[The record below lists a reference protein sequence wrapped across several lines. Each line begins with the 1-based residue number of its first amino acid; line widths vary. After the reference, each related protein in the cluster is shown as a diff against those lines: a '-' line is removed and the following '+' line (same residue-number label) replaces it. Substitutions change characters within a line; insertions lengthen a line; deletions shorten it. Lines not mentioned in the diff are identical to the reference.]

1 MENPKK
7 STPKDNNGNQKKK
20 KKNRANK
27 LIQQNFMVEDQYT
40 KIRHIS
46 THY

>member
-7 STPKDNNGNQKKK
+7 SAQKKTMET

>member
-7 STPKDNNGNQKKK
+7 SAQKKTMETNK
-20 KKNRANK
+20 QKNRANK

>member
-7 STPKDNNGNQKKK
+7 STPKENNGNQKKK

>member
-7 STPKDNNGNQKKK
+7 STPKENNGNQKK